1 MFKSQRRSY
10 RQELWENSLLF
21 PQSRKLISSFSHAF
35 FVFFF
40 NLFTRFSAHKIFESV
55 REKREEQ
62 RERCVGF
69 FPAELFFNL
78 PATLKMLYNFSV
90 ALLSSLFAAYLSCQF
105 QPFFCRIDRSY
116 EFSSTMLFS
125 RWVPVEREDVAS
137 RYRVPKEPCTA
148 RTKGRFLWSSKIL
161 TTSWNA
167 CYSVNSYDL
176 FVWGLK
182 TPKSVSE
189 RMFRN
194 CLFSYDRQKL
204 MLPQ

>member
-35 FVFFF
+35 FFFF

-69 FPAELFFNL
+69 FFPQSSFFNL

-105 QPFFCRIDRSY
+105 QPFFGRIDYRSY

-125 RWVPVEREDVAS
+125 R
-137 RYRVPKEPCTA
+137 
-148 RTKGRFLWSSKIL
+148 
-161 TTSWNA
+161 
-167 CYSVNSYDL
+167 
-176 FVWGLK
+176 
-182 TPKSVSE
+182 
-189 RMFRN
+189 
-194 CLFSYDRQKL
+194 
-204 MLPQ
+204 

>member
-35 FVFFF
+35 FFFEFVHTLFGAQDLRIRSWEKGGAKGTLRWFFF
-40 NLFTRFSAHKIFESV
+40 PQSS
-55 REKREEQ
+55 
-62 RERCVGF
+62 
-69 FPAELFFNL
+69 FFNL

-90 ALLSSLFAAYLSCQF
+90 ALPSSLFAAYLSCQF
-105 QPFFCRIDRSY
+105 QPFFCRIDYRSY

-167 CYSVNSYDL
+167 CYSFNS
-176 FVWGLK
+176 
-182 TPKSVSE
+182 
-189 RMFRN
+189 
-194 CLFSYDRQKL
+194 
-204 MLPQ
+204 